1 VYLVAALGIGLL
13 VSTIAETQ
21 QQALFVTFA
30 LLMVYILMSGL
41 FTPVSGMPTWV
52 QWVAQVNP
60 LLHFIQIMRGV
71 QLKGAG
77 LAEVARPLAI
87 LTAGGAL
94 ILTVAV
100 RRYRKRAN

>member
-1 VYLVAALGIGLL
+1 LL

-60 LLHFIQIMRGV
+60 LLHFIQIMRAV
-71 QLKGAG
+71 LLKGAG
-77 LAEVARPLAI
+77 LADVAQPLAI
-87 LTAGGAL
+87 LTVGGAL
-94 ILTVAV
+94 ILTIAV
-100 RRYRKRAN
+100 RRYRKRAV